1 MKMIYGL
8 SPQTFESIHKFEAIS
23 EEQVAELA
31 VVMLDSLKNTCE
43 DKGETLQD
51 IISELVEVMDGSFAP
66 FISDAS
72 YQIRQNGE
80 IASSIMISY
89 YEGYPL
95 ISEIF
100 TNKKYQGLGMA
111 KALIKKSINTLMG
124 MGYTKLVLNVEVE
137 NIVALNLYKKIG
149 FEKEEI
155 NVHKIK

>member
-1 MKMIYGL
+1 MKMIYEL

-23 EEQVAELA
+23 EGQVAELA
-31 VVMLDSLKNTCE
+31 IVMLDSLKDTCE

-51 IISELVEVMDGSFAP
+51 IINELEEVIDGSFAP
-66 FISDAS
+66 FISNAS
-72 YQIRQNGE
+72 YQIRQNDE

-111 KALIKKSINTLMG
+111 KALIKKSINSLLY

-137 NIVALNLYKKIG
+137 NIAALNLYRKIG
-149 FEKEEI
+149 FGKQEI
-155 NVHKIK
+155 SEHK